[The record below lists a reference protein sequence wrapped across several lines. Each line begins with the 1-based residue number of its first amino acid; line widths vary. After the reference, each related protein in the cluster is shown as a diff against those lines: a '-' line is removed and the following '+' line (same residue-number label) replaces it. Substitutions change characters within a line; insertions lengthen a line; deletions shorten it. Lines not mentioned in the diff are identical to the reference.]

1 MSQSRRNFLGA
12 AATVVASAWGALS
25 LAARAQGQTGMP
37 PLSIPPSQDR
47 IPIGGPMPTRRLTPA
62 DRMKLNQAQIRK
74 SSARLAEVVGEL
86 QKNLEANDTTHVLSL
101 DVIRQAEEIEKLAR
115 QIRTLVRG

>member
-12 AATVVASAWGALS
+12 AAAVAASAWGAVS
-25 LAARAQGQTGMP
+25 LAAQAQGQTGTAQFP
-37 PLSIPPSQDR
+37 TTSIPSQT
-47 IPIGGPMPTRRLTPA
+47 GGPIFERRMTPA
-62 DRMKLNQAQIRK
+62 ERMQMNQVQIRK

-86 QKNLEANDTTHVLSL
+86 RKDLEANDTTNVLPL
-101 DVIRQAEEIEKLAR
+101 AVIRKAEEIEKLAR